1 MLLVRTDASRSDENY
16 IRFRSPIG
24 KLFLDVCGTKIA
36 KGECKDKRKRSFRF
50 CHCRAVAYLLSLK
63 IGKPGHKP
71 HNPLF
76 LIFITFVRP
85 NPKTKQQMETYRK
98 IAAANLRRAAE
109 IVAETKLVASWEA
122 IGAEVHIIGSLAT
135 GLMMKNRDI
144 DLHVYTDTVSVADSF
159 RAAARIASH
168 PGIVRMEYNN
178 LIDTEEACIEWHAAF
193 RDTDGRMWKM
203 DMIHIRR
210 GSAYDGFAERMA
222 SRIGAVLT
230 EETRD
235 AILRLKYETPDTES
249 VIGAEYY
256 AAVLSGGVRD
266 WAGFLA
272 WREAH
277 RGESLIGWLP

>member
-1 MLLVRTDASRSDENY
+1 
-16 IRFRSPIG
+16 
-24 KLFLDVCGTKIA
+24 
-36 KGECKDKRKRSFRF
+36 
-50 CHCRAVAYLLSLK
+50 
-63 IGKPGHKP
+63 
-71 HNPLF
+71 
-76 LIFITFVRP
+76 
-85 NPKTKQQMETYRK
+85 METYRK

-109 IVAETKLVASWEA
+109 IVAETELVASWEA